1 MHNRKISSVAKTF
14 QGKTVL
20 LTGATGFLGKL
31 VLEKLLRTCPKIK
44 RIYIIVRAKK
54 GKDHIQR
61 RNDVLENVIFEPLK
75 RNTIEI
81 FEEKVEV
88 IAGDLAVSQLGI
100 SPADQKKILE
110 ETNFVFH
117 IAATVNFDEKIKKA
131 VEINIKGTRDIL
143 KLAKQ
148 MKCLQGFV
156 YISTA
161 YSNCPR
167 HEIEEKFYDPP
178 YEVDKIINIVDSL
191 DDDLLQYLTPK
202 MLKDWPNTYVFTK
215 SIAEHVVK
223 TESDGLP
230 LCIVRPS
237 IVMSTYQE
245 PLSGWA
251 GNVFGAIGAVAAG
264 NVGLIRTMWVKRY
277 KIADIV
283 PADFVVN
290 CIISAA
296 WDISNDRESC
306 VAEPAMSLESKEKT
320 TKIYNYVSGPENSIT
335 WGKTYEYTKESG
347 KTVPSKACLW
357 YHFFV
362 PASTER
368 MYKVY
373 MIFLHIIPAYIV
385 DFIAKQSGRKP
396 QWVYTSV

>member
-167 HEIEEKFYDPP
+167 HEIEEKFYDPTP
-178 YEVDKIINIVDSL
+178 HFEGKGCRRYIFILLFFIVYYNENGKRGGTSVFL
-191 DDDLLQYLTPK
+191 FNYA
-202 MLKDWPNTYVFTK
+202 YV
-215 SIAEHVVK
+215 A
-223 TESDGLP
+223 
-230 LCIVRPS
+230 
-237 IVMSTYQE
+237 VMSTYQE